1 MKSPN
6 ILDGF
11 FAREKPLTPEQI
23 RVLPKLNEVVYEIP
37 IGRTTKSCSN
47 CFMWSSDNHCMIHA
61 PDRLVF
67 GFDNCSYHLPLKPN
81 TEPATKRVNL
91 PLVPVEPE
99 MSGLGL
105 YPSGTRCGSC
115 IHFRPG
121 AGAKTT
127 AGLCA
132 RVRQDFAE
140 KYAAVDAYGCCA
152 RYVGG

>member
-11 FAREKPLTPEQI
+11 FAQAKPLTLEQI

-37 IGRTTKSCSN
+37 VGRTTKSCSN
-47 CFMWSSDNHCMIHA
+47 CFMWSTDNHCMIHA

-67 GFDNCSYHLPLKPN
+67 AFDGCSYHVPQKPNAKLPTKRISLPLI
-81 TEPATKRVNL
+81 
-91 PLVPVEPE
+91 PVEPE
-99 MSGLGL
+99 LSGLGF
-105 YPSGTRCGSC
+105 YPGGTRCGSC
-115 IHFRPG
+115 VHFRPAIG
-121 AGAKTT
+121 ETT
-127 AGLCA
+127 AGICV

-140 KYAAVDAYGCCA
+140 KYAVVDAYGCCA